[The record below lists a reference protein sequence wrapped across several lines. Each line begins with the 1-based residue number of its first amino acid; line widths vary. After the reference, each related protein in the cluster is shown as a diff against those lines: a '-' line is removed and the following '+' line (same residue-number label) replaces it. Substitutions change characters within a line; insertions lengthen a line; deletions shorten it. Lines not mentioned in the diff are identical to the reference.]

1 MCIRDSL
8 YCEAGMEV
16 EIIFKIAAIGI
27 LTALI
32 SVLLKKSDK
41 DEIATLVTI
50 AGLILVLLIVID
62 MIVQLF
68 DVIQG
73 LFDLKALYEYY

>member
-1 MCIRDSL
+1 
-8 YCEAGMEV
+8 MEV

-32 SVLLKKSDK
+32 SVLLKKSDT
-41 DEIATLVTI
+41 DQIATLVTI

>member
-1 MCIRDSL
+1 
-8 YCEAGMEV
+8 MEV

-32 SVLLKKSDK
+32 RVLLKKSDK

>member
-1 MCIRDSL
+1 
-8 YCEAGMEV
+8 MEV
-16 EIIFKIAAIGI
+16 EIIFKIAGIGI

>member
-1 MCIRDSL
+1 
-8 YCEAGMEV
+8 MEV

-41 DEIATLVTI
+41 DEVATLVTI

>member
-1 MCIRDSL
+1 
-8 YCEAGMEV
+8 MEV

-68 DVIQG
+68 HLG
-73 LFDLKALYEYY
+73 T

>member
-1 MCIRDSL
+1 
-8 YCEAGMEV
+8 MEV

-41 DEIATLVTI
+41 DENATLVTI

>member
-1 MCIRDSL
+1 
-8 YCEAGMEV
+8 MEV

-73 LFDLKALYEYY
+73 LFDLKAV

>member
-1 MCIRDSL
+1 
-8 YCEAGMEV
+8 MEV

-50 AGLILVLLIVID
+50 GGLILVLLIVID

>member
-1 MCIRDSL
+1 
-8 YCEAGMEV
+8 MEV
-16 EIIFKIAAIGI
+16 EIIFKIAAIVI

>member
-1 MCIRDSL
+1 
-8 YCEAGMEV
+8 MEV

-73 LFDLKALYEYY
+73 PFDLKALYEYY

>member
-1 MCIRDSL
+1 
-8 YCEAGMEV
+8 MEV

-73 LFDLKALYEYY
+73 LFDLKAIYEYY

>member
-1 MCIRDSL
+1 
-8 YCEAGMEV
+8 MEV

-50 AGLILVLLIVID
+50 AGLILVLLIVIA

>member
-1 MCIRDSL
+1 
-8 YCEAGMEV
+8 MEV

-73 LFDLKALYEYY
+73 LFDLTALYEYY

>member
-1 MCIRDSL
+1 
-8 YCEAGMEV
+8 MEV
-16 EIIFKIAAIGI
+16 EIIFKNAAIGI

-32 SVLLKKSDK
+32 SGLLKKSDK

>member
-1 MCIRDSL
+1 
-8 YCEAGMEV
+8 MEV

-27 LTALI
+27 LTELI

>member
-1 MCIRDSL
+1 MCIRDS
-8 YCEAGMEV
+8 
-16 EIIFKIAAIGI
+16 IFKIAAIGI

>member
-1 MCIRDSL
+1 MRRDYKDS
-8 YCEAGMEV
+8 GMEV

-73 LFDLKALYEYY
+73 L

>member
-1 MCIRDSL
+1 
-8 YCEAGMEV
+8 MEV
-16 EIIFKIAAIGI
+16 EIIFKSAAIGI

>member
-1 MCIRDSL
+1 
-8 YCEAGMEV
+8 MEV

-27 LTALI
+27 LTASI

>member
-1 MCIRDSL
+1 M
-8 YCEAGMEV
+8 GV

>member
-1 MCIRDSL
+1 M
-8 YCEAGMEV
+8 YCEAGLEV

>member
-1 MCIRDSL
+1 
-8 YCEAGMEV
+8 MEV

-73 LFDLKALYEYY
+73 LFDFKALYEYY

>member
-1 MCIRDSL
+1 
-8 YCEAGMEV
+8 MEV

-68 DVIQG
+68 DAIQG

>member
-1 MCIRDSL
+1 
-8 YCEAGMEV
+8 MEV
-16 EIIFKIAAIGI
+16 EIIYKIAAIGI

>member
-1 MCIRDSL
+1 
-8 YCEAGMEV
+8 MEV

-41 DEIATLVTI
+41 DDCGAYTR
-50 AGLILVLLIVID
+50 AAYRHRHDCAVIRRD
-62 MIVQLF
+62 TGAFRPQSAV
-68 DVIQG
+68 
-73 LFDLKALYEYY
+73 